1 MKTTWLAGI
10 CVGVLMAGCAEQ
22 KAAPTTSTP
31 PLSASER
38 SDKAIKD
45 PFGYSPDWSDT
56 EIGGSDIEND
66 MHRRQAHRRAANA
79 KTP

>member
-1 MKTTWLAGI
+1 MKTTWLAGT
-10 CVGVLMAGCAEQ
+10 CVLILIAGCAEQ

-56 EIGGSDIEND
+56 EIGGSGIETD
-66 MHRRQAHRRAANA
+66 MERRRAQRNSGNA
-79 KTP
+79 TTP